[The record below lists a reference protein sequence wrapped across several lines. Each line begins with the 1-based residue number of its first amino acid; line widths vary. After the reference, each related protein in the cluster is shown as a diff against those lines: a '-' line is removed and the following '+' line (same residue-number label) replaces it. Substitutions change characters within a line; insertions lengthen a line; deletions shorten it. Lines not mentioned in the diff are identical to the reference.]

1 MTVAPRLDPP
11 APPGNRRRRAP
22 VALLA
27 AATAAAKL
35 GLAPAAFAATAGGG
49 PGTGSTWN
57 ETGGVQ
63 GFATA
68 VGSASKVWYTLGNG
82 GLENVFYPQTDNPD
96 TYGLQ
101 YYVTD
106 GSSSTD
112 SESANTAHAVA
123 LADPT
128 SLTWQQTNTSSTHH
142 YTLTKTYVA
151 DPARSVILVQT
162 TFANTGST
170 PLRL

>member
-1 MTVAPRLDPP
+1 MTVAPCLDPP

-35 GLAPAAFAATAGGG
+35 GLAPAAFAATA
-49 PGTGSTWN
+49 
-57 ETGGVQ
+57 GGVQ